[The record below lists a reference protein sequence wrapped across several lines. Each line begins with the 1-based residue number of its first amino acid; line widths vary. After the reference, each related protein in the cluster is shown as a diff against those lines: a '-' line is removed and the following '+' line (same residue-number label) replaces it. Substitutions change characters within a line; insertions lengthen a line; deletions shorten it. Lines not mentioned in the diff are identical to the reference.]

1 MLEGKAPIDLS
12 SVPSGS
18 GFGPTIVYRDG
29 ESSQLQQELL
39 NKENQ
44 LRSEQE

>member
-18 GFGPTIVYRDG
+18 GFGPIVYRDG